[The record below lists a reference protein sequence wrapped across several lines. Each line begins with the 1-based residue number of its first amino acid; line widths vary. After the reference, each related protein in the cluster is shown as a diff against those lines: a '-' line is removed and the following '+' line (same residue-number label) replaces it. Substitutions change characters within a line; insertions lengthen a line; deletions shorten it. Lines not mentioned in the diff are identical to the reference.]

1 MRERLRA
8 RRDVGGT
15 QQIQIRSV
23 AHVRQRLVERVRSLR
38 APPALG
44 NLRNMNSWR
53 IGGLLVV
60 AILAAWLVLR
70 SCSPGE
76 PEPQS
81 APPAPRDLFH
91 TSKPLRVSVTTAPDA
106 GGDNTDLQWL
116 EYELRQLLSRG
127 QMRIAPIAAK
137 PARDIFT
144 LQVQLT
150 PDRKQ
155 AALELIAPDRVVER
169 RETLALDDRTRLAT
183 ISAFATKLPRFLNT
197 AHTSGDWVG
206 LIGTTDAS
214 AYAVFVNCSLEV
226 LGPAGEGF
234 TSPPA
239 KQPTRCIERLETLT
253 RAEPKFARAWGAL
266 AAGYLSVGGKDAAS
280 LAQLAIVSAER
291 ALSIDDDVAAAHA
304 ALGLVHLR
312 RNSWVAALEQLD
324 RALVLDANSAPA
336 LEGTACLLADAG
348 RYVTAQGFAEQAVQ
362 LQPKNIGARECL
374 EYSRTVAPVSPT
386 HDVDKQ
392 EAPPIPAA
400 RVQALTAILDGD
412 TPTAQQLLRSV
423 LAPEDYRRWADPVLR
438 AAVDRRQ
445 VPGALR
451 AITLAAN
458 EKQIDATT
466 EIMCGA
472 ALQRGEF
479 VFNRMARMQR
489 QREQVPLRVLWLPQT
504 AFLRKHARF
513 EEIVSN
519 AGLSAFWQEQGVP
532 YVCATEPA
540 TYGCKV
546 RTSTSANP

>member
-1 MRERLRA
+1 
-8 RRDVGGT
+8 
-15 QQIQIRSV
+15 
-23 AHVRQRLVERVRSLR
+23 
-38 APPALG
+38 
-44 NLRNMNSWR
+44 MNRWR

-81 APPAPRDLFH
+81 APPAPRDVFH
-91 TSKPLRVSVTTAPDA
+91 TSKPLRVSVTTSPDA
-106 GGDNTDLQWL
+106 GGDAADLQWL
-116 EYELRQLLSRG
+116 EYELRQLLGRG
-127 QMRIAPIAAK
+127 QMRIAPIAAQ
-137 PARDIFT
+137 PARDVFT

-169 RETLALDDRTRLAT
+169 RETLALDDQARLAT
-183 ISAFATKLPRFLNT
+183 ISAFARKLPAFLNT

-206 LIGTTDAS
+206 LIGTTDAN
-214 AYAVFVNCSLEV
+214 AYDVFVNCSLEV
-226 LGPAGEGF
+226 FGPAAEGF

-239 KQPTRCIERLETLT
+239 KQPARCIERLETLT
-253 RAEPKFARAWGAL
+253 RAAPKFGRAWGVL
-266 AAGYLSVGGKDAAS
+266 AVGYLSVGGKDAAS
-280 LAQLAIVSAER
+280 LAQLAIASAER
-291 ALSIDDDVAAAHA
+291 ALAIDDDVAAAHA

-312 RNSWVAALEQLD
+312 RNSWVAALEQLE

-336 LEGTACLLADAG
+336 LEGTACLLVDAG

-374 EYSRTVAPVSPT
+374 EYSRTVAPVSSS
-386 HDVDKQ
+386 HDADQQ
-392 EAPPIPAA
+392 EPLPIAAA

-412 TPTAQQLLRSV
+412 TSTAQRLLRSA
-423 LAPEDYRRWADPVLR
+423 LNPEDFRRWADPLLR
-438 AAVDRRQ
+438 AAADRNQ
-445 VPGALR
+445 VPRALR

-458 EKQIDATT
+458 EEQIDATT

-472 ALQRGEF
+472 ALRRGEF

-489 QREQVPLRVLWLPQT
+489 QREHVPLRVLWLPQT

-513 EEIVSN
+513 EEIISN
-519 AGLSAFWQEQGVP
+519 AGLSAFWQEHGVP

-540 TYGCKV
+540 AYGCKV
-546 RTSTSANP
+546 RTAASAKSKE